1 MKPCPVIFLVQK
13 EFKLPGNRRS
23 TPLPPIGLIIGR
35 KSADLSSS
43 EIAKDTVV
51 RLGVDPFL
59 LSVCRNNDFD
69 SLQ

>member
-1 MKPCPVIFLVQK
+1 MKPCLVIFLVQK

-23 TPLPPIGLIIGR
+23 TLLPPIGLILGR

-43 EIAKDTVV
+43 EIAKDAVV